1 MLSRIADSL
10 FWLNRYMERGDCM
23 MRVIR
28 TNYILSFDMG
38 NTNNFSWNDVAKIF
52 SYSPEGIPEERLK
65 DSNSA
70 LKFLIADIKNLN
82 SFKILITK
90 ARENARG
97 VQDNITKE
105 VWEHV
110 NSIYHIVNSADL
122 ETRLAGSRSLELI
135 DLLDQNNTLF
145 YGVTDSTMPRGQGW
159 SFMNLGKFIERC
171 LLTIET
177 SYAHFTKI
185 DHQLDKAQD
194 ILFWKNLL
202 LSLSGY
208 ELYLKTYTRGQH
220 TINVVDHVIFNKHFP
235 RSLIYSLQ
243 RIGRYLD
250 DVVEETK
257 MEGSQALQKTF
268 GRICSKVEFADM
280 NVIKSIGLP
289 QFLHSIRH
297 DLAGFSNEL
306 TRIYFSY
313 A

>member
-1 MLSRIADSL
+1 
-10 FWLNRYMERGDCM
+10 MERGDCM

-38 NTNNFSWNDVAKIF
+38 NTNNFSWNDAAKIF

-82 SFKILITK
+82 SFKILISK

-122 ETRLAGSRSLELI
+122 EARLAGSRSLELI

-297 DLAGFSNEL
+297 GLAGFSNEL